1 MRWTT
6 QETYDGVGQIWK
18 GADSKWYF
26 ETVYGQK
33 GGPMEKACAL
43 SRMECCWMTQTRERA
58 GLAQHMDRRES
69 PKQKELWAWQGE
81 MIRKVWR
88 V

>member
-6 QETYDGVGQIWK
+6 EEISEGVGRIWK
-18 GADSKWYF
+18 VSSGKWCF
-26 ETVYGQK
+26 ETVYGHK
-33 GGPMEKACAL
+33 GGPMNKACAQ
-43 SRMECCWMTQTRERA
+43 SRMECHWATQTRERA
-58 GLAQHMDRRES
+58 GLAQKMDRRES